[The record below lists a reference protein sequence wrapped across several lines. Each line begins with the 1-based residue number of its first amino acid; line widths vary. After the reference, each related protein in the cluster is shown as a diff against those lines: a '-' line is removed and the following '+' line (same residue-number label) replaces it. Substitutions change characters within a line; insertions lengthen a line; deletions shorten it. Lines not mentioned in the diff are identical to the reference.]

1 MVDGLGWCCA
11 DATCRNPVLEPRLR
25 SRLCLDLP
33 THTCMPA
40 EGPLHVSA
48 RGRSLGF
55 CFLITAVRNDAN
67 LVWQRRRLAVS
78 AGSYSMQPSPLARRE
93 PSSSLDLPVSVHAEH
108 QTTCDTAGAA
118 GNSCMNTVKGVCFF
132 ILFFVR
138 SHPPR
143 GVFLCCY

>member
-1 MVDGLGWCCA
+1 MLFLKTLSA
-11 DATCRNPVLEPRLR
+11 RNMIIGGRAE
-25 SRLCLDLP
+25 SLP
-33 THTCMPA
+33 LTHTCMPA

-118 GNSCMNTVKGVCFF
+118 GNSCMNKV
-132 ILFFVR
+132 FVFYLIFCAV
-138 SHPPR
+138 PFPR